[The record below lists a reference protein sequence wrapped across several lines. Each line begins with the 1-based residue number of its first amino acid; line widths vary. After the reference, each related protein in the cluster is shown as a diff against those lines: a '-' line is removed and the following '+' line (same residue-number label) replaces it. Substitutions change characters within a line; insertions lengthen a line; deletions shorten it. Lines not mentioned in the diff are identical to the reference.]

1 MSVLYT
7 QDPPL
12 CLQRY
17 ISFIPF
23 FVLKGAWKTLKQ
35 KVVVFLDQIQ
45 ERPTACQRTHT
56 KVVTFANHSRSGEKP
71 FYDLINLDRRER
83 WFGEKCEIFAKIHFP
98 MKFLKNNV
106 LFLELVKIFLGEE
119 WMLSSKG
126 SLCQLNGMQEIYF
139 CRQTFWKC
147 EISAEKMLQISPEI
161 ENGEKMQHF
170 HIISLKS
177 FRYFT

>member
-35 KVVVFLDQIQ
+35 KVVVFLDQIR

-56 KVVTFANHSRSGEKP
+56 KVVTFANHSRSGEQALTGTRYP
-71 FYDLINLDRRER
+71 TRTEPDPENFSE
-83 WFGEKCEIFAKIHFP
+83 FQ
-98 MKFLKNNV
+98 
-106 LFLELVKIFLGEE
+106 
-119 WMLSSKG
+119 G
-126 SLCQLNGMQEIYF
+126 SG
-139 CRQTFWKC
+139 
-147 EISAEKMLQISPEI
+147 
-161 ENGEKMQHF
+161 
-170 HIISLKS
+170 
-177 FRYFT
+177 